1 MSERNFSAK
10 LSEIEDQLLSSGAQW
25 LSGASSPGAAD
36 AEAIEEVRGQIPDPR
51 AHPHAFSWYCMLSK
65 FKPEKLASLK

>member
-25 LSGASSPGAAD
+25 LSGANSPGAAD
-36 AEAIEEVRGQIPDPR
+36 AEAIEEVRG
-51 AHPHAFSWYCMLSK
+51 
-65 FKPEKLASLK
+65 